1 MKQPLA
7 LLLAA
12 LTVAPALADP
22 PPIRVGVIMQ
32 MSGPLA
38 AYGQETW
45 EAFRYTID
53 KINAEGGIKKMGGA
67 KIELVL
73 ADDASLPARAANE
86 ARRLITDE
94 HVDLL
99 AGGLQTPE
107 MLAVSPVLDE
117 LKMPTIAMH
126 PAGSATPWLFTLNWP
141 YDRGY
146 AKSMAEFLD
155 FLNKQKGFHI
165 KSVAMVYTN
174 YEAAQKV
181 NEALKRRLPE
191 LGFTIAGEVPLDPK
205 STDLTAAMLR
215 LRAMKPDATAGL
227 VRIQEGALIDQARYA
242 LKIRGILF
250 LGGTGG
256 FSDPELWKDL
266 GDTIGKDALCNDLF
280 GYSLGSPDM
289 KSAALHA
296 MVEDMNAHSKLPFKV
311 GMTGIVAAQG
321 ARVMQRVLEMAGTT
335 QRDAVLHAYQTV
347 NFPPGDP
354 YLYLVR
360 PEGISFAA
368 DRSPAAVGGIIIQWM
383 PDRSQQI
390 VWPPALATGEPR
402 PLRQP

>member
-7 LLLAA
+7 LLLAAFAA

-53 KINAEGGIKKMGGA
+53 KINAEGGIKEMGGA
-67 KIELVL
+67 KIELML

-227 VRIQEGALIDQARYA
+227 VRIQEGALMTRRAMRS
-242 LKIRGILF
+242 R
-250 LGGTGG
+250 
-256 FSDPELWKDL
+256 
-266 GDTIGKDALCNDLF
+266 
-280 GYSLGSPDM
+280 
-289 KSAALHA
+289 SAASSSL
-296 MVEDMNAHSKLPFKV
+296 
-311 GMTGIVAAQG
+311 AA
-321 ARVMQRVLEMAGTT
+321 
-335 QRDAVLHAYQTV
+335 
-347 NFPPGDP
+347 
-354 YLYLVR
+354 
-360 PEGISFAA
+360 
-368 DRSPAAVGGIIIQWM
+368 PAAFPIPSCG
-383 PDRSQQI
+383 RTS
-390 VWPPALATGEPR
+390 ATPSAR
-402 PLRQP
+402 MRCATICSATASAAPT